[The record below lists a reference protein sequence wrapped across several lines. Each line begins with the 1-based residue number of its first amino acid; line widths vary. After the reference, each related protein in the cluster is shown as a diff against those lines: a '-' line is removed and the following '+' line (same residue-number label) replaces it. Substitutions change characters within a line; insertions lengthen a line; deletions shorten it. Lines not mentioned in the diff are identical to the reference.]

1 MNWYKNFNE
10 LNIKKSQN
18 MEIDPNRRADNE
30 MKSELESQKNT
41 KPTNMFFWFMLILGG
56 LMIIAMIGA
65 FWSSNSEKGRNNMGV
80 VSKEDTSIVNKSD
93 TLKQ

>member
-1 MNWYKNFNE
+1 
-10 LNIKKSQN
+10 
-18 MEIDPNRRADNE
+18 MEIDPNRKADNE

-65 FWSSNSEKGRNNMGV
+65 FWSSNSQQERNNMGIV
-80 VSKEDTSIVNKSD
+80 APQDTAIINKSD

>member
-1 MNWYKNFNE
+1 
-10 LNIKKSQN
+10 
-18 MEIDPNRRADNE
+18 MEIDPNRKADNE
-30 MKSELESQKNT
+30 MKSELENQKNT

-65 FWSSNSEKGRNNMGV
+65 FWSSNSKQERNNMGLV
-80 VSKEDTSIVNKSD
+80 TPQDTAIVNKSD

>member
-1 MNWYKNFNE
+1 
-10 LNIKKSQN
+10 
-18 MEIDPNRRADNE
+18 MEIDPNRKADNE
-30 MKSELESQKNT
+30 MKSELENQKNT

-65 FWSSNSEKGRNNMGV
+65 FWSSNSQQERNNMGIV
-80 VSKEDTSIVNKSD
+80 APQDTAIINKSD

>member
-1 MNWYKNFNE
+1 
-10 LNIKKSQN
+10 
-18 MEIDPNRRADNE
+18 MEIDPNRKADNE
-30 MKSELESQKNT
+30 MKSELENQKNT

-65 FWSSNSEKGRNNMGV
+65 FWSSNSKQERNNMGIV
-80 VSKEDTSIVNKSD
+80 TPQDTAIVNTSD

>member
-1 MNWYKNFNE
+1 
-10 LNIKKSQN
+10 
-18 MEIDPNRRADNE
+18 MEIDPNRKADNE
-30 MKSELESQKNT
+30 MKSELENQKNT

-65 FWSSNSEKGRNNMGV
+65 FWSSNSKQERNNMGIV
-80 VSKEDTSIVNKSD
+80 TPQDTAIVNKSD

>member
-1 MNWYKNFNE
+1 
-10 LNIKKSQN
+10 
-18 MEIDPNRRADNE
+18 MEIDPNREADNE
-30 MKSELESQKNT
+30 MKSELENQKNT

-65 FWSSNSEKGRNNMGV
+65 FWSSNSAQERNNMGIV
-80 VSKEDTSIVNKSD
+80 APQDTAIVNKSD